1 MSSKDETYW
10 TILNNAISLD
20 ITKGHL
26 KWTISELARQTDIK
40 RPLIYY
46 YFGKEKLNILLE
58 ACHLFGKIYA
68 GISPSQVGKFAQ
80 EDYFTGLKYARDT
93 LKTCPN
99 LAPFYF
105 INRDKENEISKLI
118 KYYHKEGLNMRLRDL
133 DNDVT
138 LAKAIYSFQIGMVLF
153 DNLEDEELLQITHHI
168 HSLKNGTF
176 DKAKLSKEN

>member
-1 MSSKDETYW
+1 MKTKDETYW
-10 TILNNAISLD
+10 KILNSAISLD

-26 KWTISELARQTDIK
+26 KWTISELARKTDIQ

-68 GISPSQVGKFAQ
+68 GISPDQKDKFANQ
-80 EDYFTGLKYARDT
+80 DYFNGVKFARDT

-105 INRDKENEISKLI
+105 LNRGKDNEISKLI
-118 KYYHKEGLNMRLRDL
+118 KHYHNEGLNMRLKDL
-133 DNDVT
+133 EGDET
-138 LAKAIYSFQIGMVLF
+138 LAKAIFAFQMGMVLF
-153 DNLEDEELLQITHHI
+153 DDLDDHELLRVTHHI
-168 HSLKNGTF
+168 GSMRNDF
-176 DKAKLSKEN
+176 SDK